1 MKRLQMVQRVVFF
14 TFFLV
19 MINAGA
25 WAKNV
30 TLAWDPSLGD
40 VDGYRIYYVAGAPAD
55 LTSVDSPTEIDVGNV
70 FTHTFSGLDD
80 ALEYSFGIKAY
91 NNFGMLSDFSN
102 IVVSEALTTD
112 SLPDTDHART
122 SGDNSN
128 LAEET
133 SLIST
138 ISASEGDLIGNNPDG
153 DNEIPQGLS
162 IDSAESGLAGVERSD
177 GGSDADN
184 YDCGMPRIDLDYRF
198 SIKLKDEATRAER
211 NVYLILDGYK
221 YPMQLNSGTLSEG
234 ADFIY
239 TTRLGPG
246 VTHSF
251 YYIVENSSGEQLWRY
266 PQSEDL
272 PGPVIEL
279 LNGKN
284 VVGMSANV
292 NAYALSSA
300 EAFYD
305 NKVYRWLPSEKLKGL
320 YGRYRQ
326 VDSGAPVT
334 TGEGYVIKH
343 ATTALLPDL
352 SHYGQVE
359 EDSYTIPLKAGWNLI
374 SNPYGGNVELADVMI
389 KGDDGLPVDWLMAA
403 EQNLLFDDI
412 FSYLGSDWGG
422 KLEVSS
428 AAGPEPAILVPWV
441 GYWIFVNPGDQVLSL
456 IIDKPLQH
464 RVE

>member
-1 MKRLQMVQRVVFF
+1 MKRSQFIQRVVFF
-14 TFFLV
+14 TFFIV
-19 MINAGA
+19 FINTGA

-30 TLAWDPSLGD
+30 ILEWDPSLGD
-40 VDGYRIYYVAGAPAD
+40 VDGYRIYYVVGTPAD
-55 LTSVDSPTEIDVGNV
+55 LTSTSSPTEIDVGNV
-70 FTHTFSGLDD
+70 LTHTFEGFDD

-91 NNFGMLSDFSN
+91 NNFGMLSDLSN
-102 IVVSEALTTD
+102 IVVSE
-112 SLPDTDHART
+112 
-122 SGDNSN
+122 
-128 LAEET
+128 
-133 SLIST
+133 
-138 ISASEGDLIGNNPDG
+138 SAGEGDLIGNNLDG
-153 DNEIPQGLS
+153 DNKIPQGLS
-162 IDSAESGLAGVERSD
+162 IDPAESGLAGIERSD

-198 SIKLKDEATRAER
+198 SIKLRDDAATANR

-221 YPMQLNSGTLSEG
+221 YPMQLDSGTLSEG
-234 ADFIY
+234 ADYIY

-251 YYIVENSSGEQLWRY
+251 YYIVEDSSGEQLWRY

-279 LNGKN
+279 LNGRN
-284 VVGMSANV
+284 DVGMSANV

-305 NKVYRWLPSEKLKGL
+305 NDVYRWRLSGNLEGHFE
-320 YGRYRQ
+320 Q
-326 VDSGAPVT
+326 VDLGGPVT
-334 TGEGYVIKH
+334 AGEGYIIRH

-352 SHYGQVE
+352 SLYGQVE
-359 EDSYTIPLKAGWNLI
+359 EESYTIPLKPGWNLI
-374 SNPYGGNVELADVMI
+374 NNPYGGNVELADVII
-389 KGDDGLPVDWLMAA
+389 KGNDGLPVDWLTAA
-403 EQNLLFDDI
+403 EQNLLYDAI

-422 KLEVSS
+422 KSEVSS
-428 AAGPEPAILVPWV
+428 VAGSEPAILVPWV

-464 RVE
+464 REE